1 MTPRQRYQLDLD
13 ENRLTPDPAQLAAV
27 ECLHALHQRLTR
39 AAARKTGFLQRGWER
54 LRGPARR
61 PVKGAYLWGGVG
73 RGKTRLVDMFY
84 ECLPMDNKLRVHFH
98 RYMQWTHA
106 ELKQLKDTE
115 RPLQKVAAKL
125 SREVA
130 VICFDEFHVSD
141 ITDAMLLSGLFHA
154 LFERG
159 VTLVATSNARPDDL
173 YRGGL
178 QRERFLPAIELI
190 KRHADIIHLDAGT
203 DYRLRHLDRGR
214 TYHHPLDAAGRDA
227 LAASFERVAPD
238 AAGPTTIEIEGRR
251 IEAKRLASGVAWF
264 DFSALCEG
272 PRGVADYIEI
282 ARQFQTVFIDNAPR
296 MDDGDNDRARR
307 FVTLVDEFYDR
318 NVKLIMTAEAGIK
331 DLYAGRRLAGEYERA
346 ASRLVEMQSRDY
358 LSRPHLPA

>member
-13 ENRLTPDPAQLAAV
+13 ENLLTPDPAQLAAV
-27 ECLHALHQRLTR
+27 ECLHGLHQRLTR
-39 AAARKTGFLQRGWER
+39 AAGRKTGFLQRGWER
-54 LRGPARR
+54 LRGPARP

-84 ECLPMDNKLRVHFH
+84 ECLPLDNKMRVHFH
-98 RYMQWTHA
+98 RYMQWVHA
-106 ELKQLKDTE
+106 ELKQLKEVE

-159 VTLVATSNARPDDL
+159 VTLVATSNSRPDDL
-173 YRGGL
+173 YRDGL

-214 TYHHPLDAAGRDA
+214 AYHHPLDAAGRDA
-227 LAASFERVAPD
+227 LAASFERVAPN
-238 AAGPTTIEIEGRR
+238 AAGPTTIEIAGRR
-251 IEAKRLASGVAWF
+251 IEVKRLASSVAWF

-282 ARQFQTVFIDNAPR
+282 ARQFQTVFIENAPR

-307 FVTLVDEFYDR
+307 FIALVDEFYDR
-318 NVKLIMTAEAGIK
+318 NVKLIMTAEVESRA
-331 DLYAGRRLAGEYERA
+331 LYAGKRLAGEYERA